1 MDRSEGEEPKG
12 REVTLFQAQD
22 GGKPRVA
29 QPSQRDSPKRS
40 VTTKIVRKPVAVCR
54 GLFYGLR
61 PGGPTM
67 CPGRDV
73 TTKSHQKSPRP

>member
-29 QPSQRDSPKRS
+29 QPSQRDSPK
-40 VTTKIVRKPVAVCR
+40 AQ
-54 GLFYGLR
+54 
-61 PGGPTM
+61 
-67 CPGRDV
+67 RDN
-73 TTKSHQKSPRP
+73 